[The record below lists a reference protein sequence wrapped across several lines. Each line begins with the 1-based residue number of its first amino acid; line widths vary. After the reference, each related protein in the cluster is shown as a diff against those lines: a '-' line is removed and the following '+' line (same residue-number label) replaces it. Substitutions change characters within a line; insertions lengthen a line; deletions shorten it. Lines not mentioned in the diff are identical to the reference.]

1 MRMPSTIK
9 ITYKKAGWQKLLICT
24 KVRQLT
30 LNLNSIYLNNTPLGQ
45 DAEFIYNTP
54 F

>member
-1 MRMPSTIK
+1 MPSTIK

-24 KVRQLT
+24 KVHQLT
-30 LNLNSIYLNNTPLGQ
+30 LNLNSVYMYLNNTPLGQ